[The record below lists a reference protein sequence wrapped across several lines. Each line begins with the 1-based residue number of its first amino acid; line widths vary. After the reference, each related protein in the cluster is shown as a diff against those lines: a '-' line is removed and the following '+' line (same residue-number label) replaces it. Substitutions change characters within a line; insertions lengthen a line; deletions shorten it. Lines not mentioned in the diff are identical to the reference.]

1 MKRLYGLLMAVLLVP
16 GVAFGTT
23 IKDKMTFEGPV
34 TVKSNPVTFHEITA
48 PGTPATG
55 DWYWYFTSAGLFV
68 KDDAGNATQITAG
81 AGDNTL
87 DNAYDQGGAGAGKAI
102 TTDSGA
108 VALSNTDADNAFQF
122 TISAVPGSAAA
133 AGGAQITIGANST
146 QDALEFANSGSGYDI
161 YGTSGTWTFSKAGAL
176 TGVSADLSGAL
187 SADGAVALGNG
198 TSTVAVATSSWD
210 VSSAGAFSGVAS
222 MALTGDATFATT
234 KGIASSTTTAETLV
248 VKGYDVDN
256 TTYRNVMTVTNGDTI
271 AAALGTGNE
280 TVAVNSTTWDVSTA
294 GAFTGVADLTG
305 TAGEAM
311 TITLASD
318 GAADDLTISVTG
330 ANDASVIL
338 ASAGTGEDAIKL
350 SSTAGGVDVDAAA
363 AKDVNIAGGQ
373 VALVSKDD
381 TASAISLTANIGTS
395 ETIVVT
401 NTQGTSESA
410 ITLASTAGGVNVD
423 AAAAKDLDL
432 AGGQV
437 KLVSKDDAAGAISLT
452 ANIGVSETI
461 LVTNTQGTDEAA
473 INLTS
478 TAGGVNVDA
487 AAAKNVAID
496 GGQVLIGSKDDAASA
511 IALTTNVGTTETIVV
526 TNTQGTDDA
535 AIALNATAGGITATP
550 AAGKAITLAGTTNLL
565 EGSDVASP
573 AGGELDLG
581 DGNYFN
587 ITGTNNITSIAA
599 ADSTSGRMVVLKFA
613 AILTFTDGNNLK
625 IAGNLVTSA
634 DDTITLFCDGTSWF
648 EMARSVN

>member
-1 MKRLYGLLMAVLLVP
+1 MKKNLLLALLLIP
-16 GVAFGTT
+16 GISSAATT
-23 IKDKMTFEGPV
+23 GDKMTFGGPV
-34 TVKSNPVTFHEITA
+34 TIKDNPVTFEEISA

-55 DWYWYFTSAGLFV
+55 NWYWYFTSAGLFV
-68 KDDAGNATQITAG
+68 KDDAGVATQITAG

-108 VALSNTDADNAFQF
+108 VALSNTDADAAFQL
-122 TISAVPGSAAA
+122 TINASPSSSAA
-133 AGGAQITIGANST
+133 AGGAQITVGANST

-161 YGTSGTWTFSKAGAL
+161 YGSGGTWTFSKAGAL

-210 VSSAGAFSGVAS
+210 ISTAGAFTGVAS

-248 VKGYDVDN
+248 VKGYDIDN
-256 TTYRNVMTVTNGDTI
+256 TTYRNVVTVTNGDTI
-271 AAALGTGNE
+271 AAAIGTGNE
-280 TVAVNSTTWDVSTA
+280 TVAVNSTTWDVSTT
-294 GAFTGVADLTG
+294 GALTGIADITG

-311 TITLASD
+311 TVTLAAD

-330 ANDASVIL
+330 AQDSSVIL
-338 ASAGTGEDAIKL
+338 ASAGTGEDAIKA
-350 SSTAGGVDVDAAA
+350 SATAGGVDIDAAA

-381 TASAISLTANIGTS
+381 AASAISLTANIGTS

-410 ITLASTAGGVNVD
+410 VTVVSTAGGVNVD

-496 GGQVLIGSKDDAASA
+496 GGQVLIGSKDNAASA

-526 TNTQGTDDA
+526 TNTQGTGA
-535 AIALNATAGGITATP
+535 GAITLTATAGGITNNV
-550 AAGKAITLAGTTNLL
+550 AAGKAITQNGTVNYKV
-565 EGSDVASP
+565 GSDISSP

-581 DGNYFN
+581 DGTYFN

-599 ADSTSGRMVVLKFA
+599 ADSTAGRMVVLKFA
-613 AILTFTDGNNLK
+613 AILTFTDGGNLLT
-625 IAGNLVTSA
+625 AGNLVTSA
-634 DDTITLFCDGTSWF
+634 DDTITLMCDGTNWY